1 MKKWIRA
8 LALMLSLTMLLSVT
22 ALALGENEK
31 ATITDKATGAT
42 ATFDS
47 SNSEIIRVTFSS
59 ASLTAGQQYLVL
71 MVKGSEGDYTI
82 TDKTILYIDQ
92 TAAAADEGGGNPSV
106 SFQVYPSSIQDSVIL
121 IAGVGVNGEAGPLVA
136 AIVDAKYIL
145 GDVNGDG
152 IVTSADAVMA
162 LRAVVGLEVLS
173 EKQMLSANVD
183 GQIAFTSADAPP
195 AASAALARPILTRVI
210 STAVSPSRSTDVR
223 ITHRKTDICP
233 LSLMWIPPN
242 ISSLH
247 SCLWSSIY
255 CSQDLLS
262 VS

>member
-31 ATITDKATGAT
+31 ATITDNATGAT

-47 SNSEIIRVTFSS
+47 SNSEIINVTFSS

-145 GDVNGDG
+145 GDVDGDG
-152 IVTSADAVMA
+152 KITASDAAVILRTVAGVESLTGSQESA
-162 LRAVVGLEVLS
+162 G
-173 EKQMLSANVD
+173 NVD
-183 GQIAFTSADAPP
+183 GDT
-195 AASAALARPILTRVI
+195 
-210 STAVSPSRSTDVR
+210 R
-223 ITHRKTDICP
+223 ITASDAAKILRVVAGLDT
-233 LSLMWIPPN
+233 LG
-242 ISSLH
+242 
-247 SCLWSSIY
+247 
-255 CSQDLLS
+255 
-262 VS
+262 

>member
-1 MKKWIRA
+1 MKKWMRILTLT
-8 LALMLSLTMLLSVT
+8 LAMTMLLSVT
-22 ALALGENEK
+22 ALASGENEK

-47 SNSEIIRVTFSS
+47 SNSEIIKVTFSS
-59 ASLTAGQQYLVL
+59 SSLVAGNQYLIL
-71 MVKGSEGDYTI
+71 MVKGSEGSYTI
-82 TDKTILYIDQ
+82 DDKSILYIDQ
-92 TAAAADEGGGNPSV
+92 TEAVAGVGEEDPSV

-121 IAGVGVNGEAGPLVA
+121 IAGVGVNGAAGPLVA

-183 GQIAFTSADAPP
+183 GQIAFTSADAVK
-195 AASAALARPILTRVI
+195 ILR
-210 STAVSPSRSTDVR
+210 AVVGLEN
-223 ITHRKTDICP
+223 
-233 LSLMWIPPN
+233 LS
-242 ISSLH
+242 
-247 SCLWSSIY
+247 
-255 CSQDLLS
+255 
-262 VS
+262 

>member
-145 GDVNGDG
+145 GDVNQDGKVSVGD
-152 IVTSADAVMA
+152 A
-162 LRAVVGLEVLS
+162 LLLLQYLAGVERLGDD
-173 EKQMLSANVD
+173 QLSA
-183 GQIAFTSADAPP
+183 ADTN
-195 AASAALARPILTRVI
+195 STNDVSVGDAL
-210 STAVSPSRSTDVR
+210 
-223 ITHRKTDICP
+223 K
-233 LSLMWIPPN
+233 
-242 ISSLH
+242 
-247 SCLWSSIY
+247 
-255 CSQDLLS
+255 LLQYLAG
-262 VS
+262 VGELE

>member
-31 ATITDKATGAT
+31 ATITDNATGAT

-121 IAGVGVNGEAGPLVA
+121 IAGVGVNDEAGPLVA

-145 GDVNGDG
+145 GDADGDG
-152 IVTSADAVMA
+152 KITASDAAVILRTVAGVESLTGSQESA
-162 LRAVVGLEVLS
+162 G
-173 EKQMLSANVD
+173 NVD
-183 GQIAFTSADAPP
+183 GDT
-195 AASAALARPILTRVI
+195 
-210 STAVSPSRSTDVR
+210 R
-223 ITHRKTDICP
+223 ITASDAAKILRVVAGLDT
-233 LSLMWIPPN
+233 LG
-242 ISSLH
+242 
-247 SCLWSSIY
+247 
-255 CSQDLLS
+255 
-262 VS
+262 

>member
-22 ALALGENEK
+22 ALASGENEK
-31 ATITDKATGAT
+31 ATITDNATGAT

-47 SNSEIIRVTFSS
+47 SNSEIINVTFSS

-145 GDVNGDG
+145 GDVDGDG
-152 IVTSADAVMA
+152 KITASDAAVILRTVAGVESLTGSQESA
-162 LRAVVGLEVLS
+162 G
-173 EKQMLSANVD
+173 NVD
-183 GQIAFTSADAPP
+183 GDT
-195 AASAALARPILTRVI
+195 
-210 STAVSPSRSTDVR
+210 R
-223 ITHRKTDICP
+223 ITASDAAKILRVVAGLDT
-233 LSLMWIPPN
+233 LG
-242 ISSLH
+242 
-247 SCLWSSIY
+247 
-255 CSQDLLS
+255 
-262 VS
+262 

>member
-22 ALALGENEK
+22 ALASGENEK
-31 ATITDKATGAT
+31 ATITDNATGAT

-106 SFQVYPSSIQDSVIL
+106 TFSVYPSSIQDSVIL
-121 IAGVGVNGEAGPLVA
+121 IAGVGVNGGAGPLVA

-145 GDVNGDG
+145 GDVNNDGTFNIADVTLLLQYLVG
-152 IVTSADAVMA
+152 IVNSDAINMQA
-162 LRAVVGLEVLS
+162 
-173 EKQMLSANVD
+173 ANVD
-183 GQIAFTSADAPP
+183 ANSAINVSDVTKM
-195 AASAALARPILTRVI
+195 LRVL
-210 STAVSPSRSTDVR
+210 VELEDF
-223 ITHRKTDICP
+223 
-233 LSLMWIPPN
+233 N
-242 ISSLH
+242 
-247 SCLWSSIY
+247 
-255 CSQDLLS
+255 
-262 VS
+262 